1 MKDWPWYG
9 HVALALVA
17 VVLLYI
23 AYFKPKNAVLNS
35 LREEKVTAE
44 ENMNRLKAKKRH
56 LDKIEAELVTLS
68 RTLKDLEAII
78 PDRKEVW
85 DVLRNMH
92 QLALNSRL
100 NIEKFQPQREINK
113 EFYFEWPI
121 PVEIT
126 GNFHNLARFFDRLSN
141 FSRIFNIEGFTIKAL
156 TKQTEDD
163 TITAAF
169 TAKTYIFR
177 EVPPESKAKKGK
189 KKGK

>member
-9 HVALALVA
+9 HIALALVA
-17 VVLLYI
+17 VIILYI
-23 AYFKPKNAVLNS
+23 VYFKPKNAVLNS
-35 LREEKVTAE
+35 IREERAAAE
-44 ENMNRLKAKKRH
+44 EVVNRLKIKKRQ
-56 LDKIEAELVTLS
+56 LDKIEAERVTLS
-68 RTLKDLEAII
+68 RTLKELEAII

-100 NIEKFQPQREINK
+100 TIEKFQPQREVNK

-141 FSRIFNIEGFTIKAL
+141 FSRLFNIEGFTIKAL

-189 KKGK
+189 KKGR

>member
-17 VVLLYI
+17 VVILYI

-44 ENMNRLKAKKRH
+44 ENLNRLKGKKRH
-56 LDKIEAELVTLS
+56 LDKIEAELVTIS
-68 RTLKDLEAII
+68 RTLKELEAII

-92 QLALNSRL
+92 QLALDSRL
-100 NIEKFQPQREINK
+100 NIAKFQPQREVNK

-141 FSRIFNIEGFTIKAL
+141 FSRLFNIEDFSIKAL
-156 TKQTEDD
+156 SKQTEDD
-163 TITAAF
+163 TITAAI

-177 EVPPESKAKKGK
+177 EEPPEPKAKKGK
-189 KKGK
+189 KGGK